1 MSWIETSKKLMNFYV
16 LAAEDLLEESVM
28 YGTKYTNESR
38 LIKFR
43 EEYVCKVNLVSH
55 FPVFFFIKFQF
66 G

>member
-1 MSWIETSKKLMNFYV
+1 MNFYV
-16 LAAEDLLEESVM
+16 LAAEDLLEESGI
-28 YGTKYTNESR
+28 YGAKYTNESR

-43 EEYVCKVNLVSH
+43 EEYVCKVHGVSH